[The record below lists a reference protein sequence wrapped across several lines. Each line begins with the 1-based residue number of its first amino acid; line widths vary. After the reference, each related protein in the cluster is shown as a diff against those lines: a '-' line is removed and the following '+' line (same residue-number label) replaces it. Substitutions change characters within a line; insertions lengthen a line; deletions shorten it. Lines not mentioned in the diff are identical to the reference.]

1 MEGTNIRLC
10 KGDQI
15 RQKNDPIFNTSAL
28 PNVANSSLGCSRA
41 NLQLRNHR
49 RFFLHRPVFLF
60 SDDFQ
65 HVARHE
71 AALLSTRHPDEAASL
86 ALAAHADLTKKRI
99 QFKTLKMSKMQTHT
113 AIQPKNK
120 STLTQW
126 QKQFTLTRT

>member
-1 MEGTNIRLC
+1 MLE
-10 KGDQI
+10 
-15 RQKNDPIFNTSAL
+15 
-28 PNVANSSLGCSRA
+28 A
-41 NLQLRNHR
+41 NLQLRYHH

-71 AALLSTRHPDEAASL
+71 AALLSTRHPDEAASF

-99 QFKTLKMSKMQTHT
+99 QFKTLKMSKIQTHT
-113 AIQPKNK
+113 VTQPKNK

-126 QKQFTLTRT
+126 QKQFTLTRTEFTP